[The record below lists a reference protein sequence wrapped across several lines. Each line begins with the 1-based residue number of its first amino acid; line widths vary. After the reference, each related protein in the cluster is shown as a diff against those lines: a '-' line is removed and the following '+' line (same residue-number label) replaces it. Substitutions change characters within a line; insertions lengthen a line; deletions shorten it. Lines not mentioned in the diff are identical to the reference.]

1 MINGGKVLVGVF
13 IAGGASTRSE
23 LELLL
28 ELVLASLAAGSDLI
42 RALSEKLV
50 FLCLPPGVRS
60 SRTAVKMSNQRCAY
74 SSPETNNI
82 MIPCT
87 VKY

>member
-42 RALSEKLV
+42 RALSEKFV